1 MASGA
6 GVRLQAERSGVRLNS
21 QLGLRNGRQVKDAL
35 YRETLQTTGRTTRIL
50 NRPKR
55 VCVDHQS
62 VHTVTRAGARR
73 ERAHYPSSRGPLI
86 LAFFRHDGIYRS
98 DVVSKAKASKAGAGV
113 PPPVGRPQAQL
124 KGRDGRRAPISSS
137 AMSSGRLFL
146 DRVARQ
152 QSPSPLHRHPQINMH
167 SSDAR
172 AKGDISTLPGRGH
185 FYFALTEDN
194 TYLQTA
200 LAGSKVAQYAILC
213 KLRQPG

>member
-98 DVVSKAKASKAGAGV
+98 DVVQTKTNPGAGPV
-113 PPPVGRPQAQL
+113 PLPPVGPEPR
-124 KGRDGRRAPISSS
+124 
-137 AMSSGRLFL
+137 
-146 DRVARQ
+146 
-152 QSPSPLHRHPQINMH
+152 
-167 SSDAR
+167 
-172 AKGDISTLPGRGH
+172 
-185 FYFALTEDN
+185 
-194 TYLQTA
+194 
-200 LAGSKVAQYAILC
+200 
-213 KLRQPG
+213 

>member
-6 GVRLQAERSGVRLNS
+6 RVRLQAERSGVRLNS
-21 QLGLRNGRQVKDAL
+21 QPGLRSGRQVKDAL

-62 VHTVTRAGARR
+62 VHTVTRAEARR

-98 DVVSKAKASKAGAGV
+98 DVVSKAKVSKAGAGV
-113 PPPVGRPQAQL
+113 PPPVGPPQAQL
-124 KGRDGRRAPISSS
+124 KGHDGKCAPISSS

-167 SSDAR
+167 SLNAW
-172 AKGDISTLPGRGH
+172 AKGDIPTLLGRGH
-185 FYFALTEDN
+185 FYFALT
-194 TYLQTA
+194 
-200 LAGSKVAQYAILC
+200 SSSIILRVNSQ
-213 KLRQPG
+213 L